1 MKNMAPLQSEGNSG
15 LAVPP
20 EKMKLTRDYRRKIGD
35 DDGDDDDDFLDRRI
49 RS

>member
-1 MKNMAPLQSEGNSG
+1 MAPLQSEGNSVSE
-15 LAVPP
+15 VPP
-20 EKMKLTRDYRRKIGD
+20 EKMKLTRDYRRTKIGG